1 MNDERVVL
9 LVEFTSGEV
18 VAVPFVS
25 RDAADRW
32 EQSHDYEVIGR
43 PSIATAGSLSVG
55 ARKRAES

>member
-1 MNDERVVL
+1 ML

-18 VAVPFVS
+18 VAVPFAN

-43 PSIATAGSLSVG
+43 PRIATARSLSVG
-55 ARKRAES
+55 ARRRAES